1 MKNDKI
7 KAVEQLFRELIPL
20 YHKKLSIIFRE
31 DDEDAKIR
39 CHKNQKRAILLIAQE
54 KGVILS
60 ELGRFLD
67 MRKGS
72 LTSLIDSLEANGLV
86 ERRSDKNDRRKTLLY
101 LTPAG
106 EKYYRQLLA
115 QSSKTYQQLFSRLS
129 AEELDDFL
137 RSLQVVVQ
145 GLRKI

>member
-1 MKNDKI
+1 MKNEKI

-20 YHKKLSIIFRE
+20 YHKKLSIVFRE
-31 DDEDAKIR
+31 DDDGKIR

-67 MRKGS
+67 MRKGR
-72 LTSLIDSLEANGLV
+72 LTSLIDTLEAYGLV
-86 ERRSDKNDRRKTLLY
+86 ERRNDKKDRRKTLLY

-106 EKYYRQLLA
+106 EEYYRQLLA
-115 QSSKTYQQLFSRLS
+115 QSSKTYRQLFSCLS
-129 AEELDDFL
+129 DEELDTFL
-137 RSLQVVVQ
+137 QALQVVVQ

>member
-1 MKNDKI
+1 M
-7 KAVEQLFRELIPL
+7 
-20 YHKKLSIIFRE
+20 
-31 DDEDAKIR
+31 
-39 CHKNQKRAILLIAQE
+39 
-54 KGVILS
+54 ILS

-86 ERRSDKNDRRKTLLY
+86 ERRNDKKDRRKTLLY

-106 EKYYRQLLA
+106 EEYYRQLLA
-115 QSSKTYQQLFSRLS
+115 QSSKTYRQLFSCLS
-129 AEELDDFL
+129 DEELDTFL
-137 RSLQVVVQ
+137 QSLQVVVQ

>member
-1 MKNDKI
+1 MKNEKI
-7 KAVEQLFRELIPL
+7 KAVEQLFMELIPL

-31 DDEDAKIR
+31 DDEAKFR
-39 CHKNQKRAILLIAQE
+39 CHKNQKRAILLIARE

-72 LTSLIDSLEANGLV
+72 LTSLIDSLVANGLV
-86 ERRSDKNDRRKTLLY
+86 ERRGDKNDRRKTLLY

-106 EKYYRQLLA
+106 EEYYHQLLA
-115 QSSKTYQQLFSRLS
+115 QTSKTYQRLFSRLS
-129 AEELDDFL
+129 DMELDVFL
-137 RSLQVVVQ
+137 QSLQAVVE